1 MKKFALIILLF
12 WNLIQSQSISIS
24 GGQGQF
30 VNHSENNNPVT
41 AYQNFES
48 VSEWSAGIEYPFNQ
62 AKFIQLNIG
71 GIASSIPFSEDGGIV
86 CEKTYPLDIR
96 LFNSKSKMTG
106 YGLGP
111 TFTIT
116 NHSLLIF
123 ENTDFEISDIFN
135 SVGVGINGLARVSFG
150 PFYKIYLLMDIKARY
165 VKAINFNGENRDF
178 SNYFHDYGHVSI
190 SLGLGKKLTKEKP

>member
-116 NHSLLIF
+116 NHSLRLF
-123 ENTDFEISDIFN
+123 EDTFYGIEDIFN
-135 SVGVGINGLARVSFG
+135 SIGIGINGLARVSFG
-150 PFYKIYLLMDIKARY
+150 PFYNTYILMDIGARY
-165 VKAINFNGENRDF
+165 IKAIKFIGENRNF
-178 SNYFHDYGHVSI
+178 SDYSHEYGQISV
-190 SLGLGKKLTKEKP
+190 SLGLGKKLKKGTP